1 MSLDERMRAGTHAAA
16 GSRPI
21 DRAAAWEEIQMQAQ
35 RAHTRRN
42 VLLVAAAAVAVVAGV
57 VWGPGIVSLVSNGSD
72 ATPVDQPTDEATV
85 DDGADEQEGA
95 PPPNRGS
102 TVEPG
107 TYAYDNGPFP
117 ITLTTTTVTLDG
129 SRGGDPYRVIQG
141 DPYGGLDFDFP
152 ATAADLTQQVTGEE
166 SAAEGR
172 DDDFLLYDGP
182 IDFPTD
188 IDAWLED
195 AVSLDVVDQGSLTR
209 PDGEA
214 AWWDL
219 QVTDPS
225 ATCFAD
231 DDTTD
236 FPPCVVLWP
245 YVDDQTDH
253 QIGMWVSEPARL
265 YAIETD
271 AGPLMA
277 LATMRG
283 GPQTQLTDW
292 LATTDEIVSSIT
304 VG

>member
-21 DRAAAWEEIQMQAQ
+21 DTTAAWEEIQMQAQ
-35 RAHTRRN
+35 REHTRRN
-42 VLLVAAAAVAVVAGV
+42 IVLVAAAAAAVVAGV
-57 VWGPGIVSLVSNGSD
+57 VWGPGIVDSLSGQGDV
-72 ATPVDQPTDEATV
+72 APVDSPTDEAAV
-85 DDGADEQEGA
+85 DDGTNEA
-95 PPPNRGS
+95 PAAEPNRGS
-102 TVEPG
+102 PVQPG
-107 TYAYDNGPFP
+107 TYTYDNGPFP
-117 ITLTTTTVTLDG
+117 IALTTTTVTLDG

-141 DPYGGLDFDFP
+141 EPYGGLSFDFP
-152 ATAADLTQQVTGEE
+152 ATAADLTVQVTGED
-166 SAAEGR
+166 SATEGR
-172 DDDFLLYDGP
+172 EDEFLLYVGP

-188 IDAWLED
+188 VDAWLEG
-195 AVSLDVVDQGSLTR
+195 AVSLDVVDQGTLSR

-219 QVTDPS
+219 QVSDPA
-225 ATCFAD
+225 ATCFAG

-236 FPPCVVLWP
+236 DPPCVVLWS
-245 YVDDQTDH
+245 YVDDGTDH

-277 LATMRG
+277 LADMRG
-283 GPQTQLTDW
+283 GPDDGLTDW

-304 VG
+304 LE